1 MAELS
6 FNRLMT
12 DGTFVLDTTTVGK
25 LKGDLSAVVGKAV
38 TITGNCEVG
47 YGTTGKPLE
56 GIVLK
61 AEYTDQGKTEVVVT
75 VAWQGTFEDIPATG
89 VVAGDQVT
97 VDGAGGLAKLET
109 GTGRASVIG
118 FNTDK
123 ATIKMC

>member
-12 DGTFVLDTTTVGK
+12 DGTFVLNTTTVGK
-25 LKGDLSAVVGKAV
+25 LNGDLSAVVGKAV
-38 TITGNCEVG
+38 TITGNGEVG

-61 AEYTDQGKTEVVVT
+61 AEYADQGKTEVVVT

-97 VDGAGGLAKLET
+97 VDGAGGLAKLEA

>member
-12 DGTFVLDTTTVGK
+12 DGTFVLNTTTVGK
-25 LKGDLSAVVGKAV
+25 LNGDLSAVVGKAV
-38 TITGNCEVG
+38 TITGNGEVG

-61 AEYTDQGKTEVVVT
+61 AEYADQGKTEVVVT
-75 VAWQGTFEDIPATG
+75 VAWQGTFEDITATG
-89 VVAGDQVT
+89 VAAGDQVT
-97 VDGAGGLAKLET
+97 VNGSGGLAKLES
-109 GTGRASVIG
+109 GTGRASVISFSSG
-118 FNTDK
+118 K

>member
-38 TITGNCEVG
+38 TITGNGEVG

-61 AEYTDQGKTEVVVT
+61 AEYADNGKTEVVVT
-75 VAWQGTFEDIPATG
+75 VAWQGTFEEIDATG

-97 VDGAGGLAKLET
+97 VNGSGGLAKLES
-109 GTGRASVIG
+109 GTGRASVINFASG
-118 FNTDK
+118 K

>member
-38 TITGNCEVG
+38 TITGNGEVG

>member
-38 TITGNCEVG
+38 TITGNGEVG
-47 YGTTGKPLE
+47 YGETGKPLE

-61 AEYTDQGKTEVVVT
+61 AEYADQGKTEVVVT
-75 VAWQGTFEDIPATG
+75 VAWQGTFEDIAATG
-89 VVAGDQVT
+89 VAAGDQVT
-97 VDGAGGLAKLET
+97 VDGKGGLAKLET
-109 GTGRASVIG
+109 GTGRATVIS

>member
-12 DGTFVLDTTTVGK
+12 DGTFVLDTTTVEK

-38 TITGNCEVG
+38 TITGNGEVG

-61 AEYTDQGKTEVVVT
+61 AEYADQGKTEVVVT

-97 VDGAGGLAKLET
+97 VDGAGGLAKLAS

>member
-38 TITGNCEVG
+38 TITGNGEVG
-47 YGTTGKPLE
+47 YGATGNPLE

-61 AEYTDQGKTEVVVT
+61 AEYADQGKTEVVVT

-97 VDGAGGLAKLET
+97 VDGAGGLAKLEA